1 MFSMTL
7 TVKKSIERFIKVVA
21 KDKVKE
27 FSVGKVIKK
36 KGFDI
41 SFND

>member
-1 MFSMTL
+1 MFLMTL
-7 TVKKSIERFIKVVA
+7 TVKKSIERFIKEVA

-27 FSVGKVIKK
+27 FSIGKVIKK